1 MALYWAGHLPRDF
14 FASPWGLQAL
24 HKGKVMPLL
33 CHQGNQGRRCSNLFV
48 VGNLVPGCA
57 GRRRTPGTSRS
68 CGSAAHQH
76 REHPLQL
83 LGGSAEPFTQGWE
96 KGGPQI
102 CAITMLQPA
111 HLSFLR
117 LLRNY
122 PLWLVGSHPAEIVTS
137 EKVEVRP
144 QCLQ

>member
-1 MALYWAGHLPRDF
+1 MFLDVLGAGELLAHPEAVEVQLTSTGSTDCSFWGALQSLSHRG
-14 FASPWGLQAL
+14 
-24 HKGKVMPLL
+24 
-33 CHQGNQGRRCSNLFV
+33 GRR
-48 VGNLVPGCA
+48 
-57 GRRRTPGTSRS
+57 
-68 CGSAAHQH
+68 
-76 REHPLQL
+76 
-83 LGGSAEPFTQGWE
+83 
-96 KGGPQI
+96 GGPQI

-122 PLWLVGSHPAEIVTS
+122 PLGLVGSHPAEIVTS